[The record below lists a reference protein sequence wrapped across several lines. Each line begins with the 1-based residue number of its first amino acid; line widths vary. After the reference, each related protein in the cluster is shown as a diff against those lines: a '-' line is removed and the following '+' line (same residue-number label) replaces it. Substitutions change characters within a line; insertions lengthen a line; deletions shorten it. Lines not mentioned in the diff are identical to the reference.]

1 VGPLLWVVL
10 FKLGAQRPGRLLIV
24 IHHLVV
30 DGVSWRVLLEDFQ
43 RAYQQLRG
51 GQAIE
56 LPPKTTA
63 FKAWAERLMGYGC
76 SEAVREELDYWLGGS
91 RREVRPLP
99 RDYAADPEAN
109 TVASAAHVSVALN
122 AEQTRALLQEVPPIY
137 HTQINDALLTA
148 LVQSFRRW
156 TGAGSL
162 LLDLEGHGR
171 EELFAEVDLS
181 RTVGWFTSLFPVC
194 LELKTEEP
202 GEALKAVK
210 EQLRQIPNKG
220 IGYGVL
226 RYLHPEAEV
235 RAALQALPAAEVS
248 FNYLGQLDQTLS
260 ESSLF
265 RPARESSGPPESP
278 LGRCPHLLDVNGW
291 VAEDRLHLHWSYSE
305 RVHRRATVERLAQ
318 GFLEALEALIGH
330 CQSPEAGGFTPSDFP
345 EVELSQGE
353 LEELIAEL

>member
-1 VGPLLWVVL
+1 
-10 FKLGAQRPGRLLIV
+10 
-24 IHHLVV
+24 
-30 DGVSWRVLLEDFQ
+30 LLEDFQ

-63 FKAWAERLMGYGC
+63 FKAWAERLMGYGR
-76 SEAVREELDYWLGGS
+76 SEAVRAELDYWLDRS

-109 TVASAAHVSVALN
+109 TVASAAEVVVALS
-122 AEQTRALLQEVPPIY
+122 AEQTRALLQEVPPVY
-137 HTQINDALLTA
+137 HTQINDVLLTA

-171 EELFAEVDLS
+171 EEVFAEVDLS
-181 RTVGWFTSLFPVC
+181 RTVGWFTSLFPVY
-194 LELKTEEP
+194 LELGGEEL

-210 EQLRQIPNKG
+210 EQLRRIPNKG
-220 IGYGVL
+220 FGYGVL

-235 RAALQALPAAEVS
+235 RAALQALPAAEMS
-248 FNYLGQLDQTLS
+248 FNYLGQLDQVVG

-265 RPARESSGPPESP
+265 KPAHESSGPPHSP
-278 LGRCPHLLDVNGW
+278 LGRRPHLLDVNGW
-291 VAEDRLHLHWSYSE
+291 VAEGRLHLEWSYSQ

-345 EVELSQGE
+345 EVELSRGE
-353 LEELIAEL
+353 LEELIAELSESEE